1 MRRILFKLLLIT
13 TTTILLL
20 ALYNCST
27 QSFSQTTNDKQK
39 DQGVP
44 VEVIQVVKGNIA
56 ADYSGTATLEP
67 EADAVIV
74 AKIEGIVKQ
83 IFAEEGN
90 IVKTG
95 EALAKLED
103 EQYKLELEKAEALLK
118 KLSNDFQRNEAL
130 FKNKIISKDTYE
142 QAKYDFHT
150 QESTVGLARLN
161 YTNTTIKAPFMGV
174 IAERMIKTGNMV
186 QKNQSTFRITGF
198 NPLLALLH
206 VPEKEM
212 SKLKPGFPAKVSA
225 DAIPGTEFTGKII
238 RISPVVDAGTGTFK
252 VTVEI
257 NDKTMKLKPGMFARV
272 NIVYDNHNDTLLVPK
287 NTILEEDTESWVFLV
302 KKDTVTKTKVVT
314 GYKNKTHVEII
325 SGLSPNDTIVT
336 TGLSTLKDGTKVKV
350 I

>member
-1 MRRILFKLLLIT
+1 MRRIFYKVVLIT
-13 TTTILLL
+13 IAAILLFTL
-20 ALYNCST
+20 NNCST
-27 QSFSQTTNDKQK
+27 QSFSQSTDKK
-39 DQGVP
+39 EKEPGVP
-44 VEVIQVVKGNIA
+44 VEVTQVIKGNIA

-74 AKIEGIVKQ
+74 AKIEGVVKE
-83 IFAEEGN
+83 IFSEEGD

-95 EALAKLED
+95 QALAKLED
-103 EQYKLELEKAEALLK
+103 DQYKLELEKSEALLK
-118 KLSNDFQRNEAL
+118 KLSNEFQRNEAL
-130 FKNKIISKDTYE
+130 FKNKIISKDTYDRT
-142 QAKYDFHT
+142 KYDFHT
-150 QESTVGLARLN
+150 QEAAVGLARLN
-161 YTNTTIKAPFMGV
+161 YRHTTIKAPFTGV
-174 IAERMIKTGNMV
+174 IAERLIKIGNMV
-186 QKNQSTFRITGF
+186 PKNQSTFRITGF

-212 SKLKPGFPAKVSA
+212 SKLKPGFPAKVYV
-225 DAIPGTEFTGKII
+225 DALPRTEFTGKIL

-302 KKDTVTKTKVVT
+302 KNEKVTKTKVVT
-314 GYKNKTHVEII
+314 GYKNKTHVEIL
-325 SGLSPNDTIVT
+325 SGLSAKDTVVT
-336 TGLSTLKDGTKVKV
+336 TGLSTLKDGAKVKV